1 MDFAQTLPAM
11 FKIAS
16 FSPFYPQNASPAFHW
31 WKVWLIKL
39 LSKKAPPSISTVPSR
54 VSQRPCAR
62 GQMADA
68 TIKCVQVKKKLVL
81 GNSRG
86 NEGICSNSGPICCR
100 DLRELKGFF
109 WFFCSFL
116 WKDCRIR
123 NQIITLYIRLWTHYK
138 SLLLKTENSFSA
150 TGNWLLLKDWLFVF
164 SCYSDMK
171 RVQLGKTSLWIL
183 NPSLWYAVRHSELD
197 AGLK

>member
-16 FSPFYPQNASPAFHW
+16 FPPFYPQNASPAFHW

-62 GQMADA
+62 GQISDA

-81 GNSRG
+81 SNSRG
-86 NEGICSNSGPICCR
+86 NEGICSNSGPICCC

-109 WFFCSFL
+109 DCSVHSCEKTAGLGTKSSPYISVYEHITSHFC
-116 WKDCRIR
+116 WK
-123 NQIITLYIRLWTHYK
+123 QKPL
-138 SLLLKTENSFSA
+138 SLLQET
-150 TGNWLLLKDWLFVF
+150 D
-164 SCYSDMK
+164 Y
-171 RVQLGKTSLWIL
+171 
-183 NPSLWYAVRHSELD
+183 Y
-197 AGLK
+197 